1 MTKNTPIVQG
11 MFPTP
16 VYIIKRNSNL
26 TSGEEKEIEEIIK
39 DGMHMNSGNSSSNN
53 SHIFDSP
60 YFSVNGNLEKI
71 KQFCEQQLKIY
82 VEELIIPREEIEVY
96 ITQSWLNI
104 TKPGEFH
111 HEHSHSNS
119 IISGVFYIS
128 TEEGD
133 SITFID
139 PNFNLKHVLRIE
151 PKEFNV
157 WNSSICASPSITN
170 ELILFPSWMNHRV
183 EPNEKATTDRISISF
198 NTFVRGTIGDQEGK
212 TELILKK

>member
-1 MTKNTPIVQG
+1 MTINTPTVHG

-16 VYIIKRNSNL
+16 VYVIKRNSNL
-26 TSGEEKEIEEIIK
+26 TSEEEKEIKEILK
-39 DGMHMNSGNSSSNN
+39 SGMNINSGNRSSNN
-53 SHIFDSP
+53 SCIFD
-60 YFSVNGNLEKI
+60 GNLEKI

-96 ITQSWLNI
+96 ITQSWLNV

-119 IISGVFYIS
+119 ILSGVFYIS

-133 SITFID
+133 SITFTD
-139 PNFNLKHVLRIE
+139 PNFKVKEILKVE

-157 WNSSICASPSITN
+157 WNSGTCASPSKTN

-183 EPNEKATTDRISISF
+183 EPNEMATTDRISISF
-198 NTFVRGTIGDQEGK
+198 NTFVRGTLGGREEK
-212 TELILKK
+212 TELIL

>member
-1 MTKNTPIVQG
+1 MKINTPIVQG

-26 TSGEEKEIEEIIK
+26 TSEEEKEIKEILK
-39 DGMHMNSGNSSSNN
+39 SGMNINSGNRSSNN
-53 SHIFDSP
+53 SYIFD
-60 YFSVNGNLEKI
+60 GNLEKI

-96 ITQSWLNI
+96 ITQSWLNV

-183 EPNEKATTDRISISF
+183 EPNEMATTDRISISF
-198 NTFVRGTIGDQEGK
+198 NTFVRGTLGSREEK
-212 TELILKK
+212 TELIL